1 MQNDPEKYFNNY
13 NEFQP
18 YRSRPETVHQ
28 ATDSEYSREQAEIID
43 IGIELVSRKVDGIL
57 GIGNKLTD
65 GSLSPPTTD
74 FIEDD
79 PKHPA
84 WAGYFNP
91 DSNKVTVITGR
102 TRDRSSTTKVFI
114 HEYIHFL
121 SHNGR
126 DDNER
131 ITNESPIALNNNI
144 GFSRNFGFD
153 IRRGKENTMTNDY
166 FKSFNEAVTE
176 QLAIDIMPD
185 EYETYEDYRGLLNQ
199 VIDDVISQGFGA
211 PNEEGIFTP
220 WSTQQTKD
228 YIYKC
233 FFKGDLAS
241 FTKLLQNTYKKFNI
255 SEQQFGLMTSK
266 HDLPSQIERSYISED
281 PNNPPPTPAEIAALV
296 QLRIESK
303 TPQDYPTDIIRD
315 DSEADSIDYI
325 KYGQEFDN
333 HVSENRITFS
343 GTQKIEGIA
352 YDIDSQGYIIYGGE
366 KASLIL
372 GQIQAE
378 FDELLDM
385 AIEGSITKEQVSDQ
399 MDELLFRTYYMSML
413 SDGFRDF
420 YIYKHSEIDNL

>member
-1 MQNDPEKYFNNY
+1 
-13 NEFQP
+13 
-18 YRSRPETVHQ
+18 
-28 ATDSEYSREQAEIID
+28 
-43 IGIELVSRKVDGIL
+43 
-57 GIGNKLTD
+57 
-65 GSLSPPTTD
+65 
-74 FIEDD
+74 
-79 PKHPA
+79 
-84 WAGYFNP
+84 
-91 DSNKVTVITGR
+91 
-102 TRDRSSTTKVFI
+102 VFI